1 MLVNF
6 TLKNYRS
13 FKYERTFSMEAS
25 SIKEH
30 QASVINK
37 DKLKLLPL
45 TVFYGA
51 NSSGKSN
58 LFLAIATM
66 VRIVVDSVRLNEGD
80 YLRYDPFK
88 LDNSSE
94 TLPTLFEIQFIKG
107 EALYRYGFEYN
118 QTEII
123 SEWLYEKR
131 FSEREYEL
139 FMRSRNIIEV
149 SSKRFPEGIGK
160 EDLTNQNRLFLSVVA
175 QLKGEKAN
183 TVIQWFKGCNV
194 LSVINSRGYESFTLE
209 MFLKHLDG
217 ATEAQEF
224 FKTLQ
229 LGFNDFSVKM
239 ASMSEEALRDALKAR
254 ISKTEKDYL
263 IDDFIESI
271 TTHNVYDEDGLVVG
285 ERKFY
290 KDQIESEGTKKM
302 IEISGPIFDTL
313 NKGKTLIVDELDA
326 KLHPLLTRN
335 ILLLFMDPNKNKN
348 GAQLIFA
355 THDTSLL
362 DLSIIRRDQIWFA
375 QKDKVASTNIY
386 SLVEFKDK
394 DGKKVRND
402 RNIQHDYISGRYG
415 AVPFINK

>member
-13 FKYERTFSMEAS
+13 FKHECTFSMQAS

-66 VRIVVDSVRLNEGD
+66 VRIVVDSVRLNVGD
-80 YLRYDPFK
+80 DLHYDPFK

-118 QTEII
+118 QTDII

-183 TVIQWFKGCNV
+183 SVMEWFKGCNV
-194 LSVINSRGYESFTLE
+194 LSGINSRGYEFFTLK

-217 ATEAQEF
+217 AKEAQEF

-229 LGFNDFSVKM
+229 LGFNNFSVKM

-263 IDDFIESI
+263 IESI
-271 TTHNVYDEDGLVVG
+271 TTHNVYDENGLVVG
-285 ERKFY
+285 ERKFH

-302 IEISGPIFDTL
+302 IEISSPIFDAL

-326 KLHPLLTRN
+326 KIHPLLTRN
-335 ILLLFMDPNKNKN
+335 ILLLFMDPDKNKN

-355 THDTSLL
+355 SHDTSLL

-402 RNIQHDYISGRYG
+402 RNIQRDYISGRYG

>member
-13 FKYERTFSMEAS
+13 FKFERTFSMQAC

-30 QASVINK
+30 RASVIKK

-80 YLRYDPFK
+80 YLHYDPFK

-183 TVIQWFKGCNV
+183 FVMEWFKGCNV
-194 LSVINSRGYESFTLE
+194 LSGINSGGYEFFTLE

-229 LGFNDFSVKM
+229 LGFNDYSVRKVDIPK
-239 ASMSEEALRDALKAR
+239 EALENAPSSIKQRL
-254 ISKTEKDYL
+254 EKD
-263 IDDFIESI
+263 FTTGEMIESI

-285 ERKFY
+285 ERQFY
-290 KDQIESEGTKKM
+290 KNYMESEGTKKV

-355 THDTSLL
+355 THDTNIL

-375 QKDKVASTNIY
+375 QKDKVESTNIY

-402 RNIQHDYISGRYG
+402 RNIQGDYISGRYD